1 MDFESLKKSS
11 SNFDAIT
18 KALETKMTPE
28 NQFPNLELV
37 DILYSST
44 H

>member
-18 KALETKMTPE
+18 KSLETKLLQKPTIK
-28 NQFPNLELV
+28 NKYQDDRL
-37 DILYSST
+37 
-44 H
+44 